1 MNVFQY
7 KDYRSQNLSRKIDF
21 MSLGLWMVQSHLKPL
36 LLPVLI
42 YFEKPLAVSY
52 ESTSSPWECA
62 WGTHESDCSLFKKL
76 ATYFYFWEW
85 RYQVNLELIFFVLGG
100 KQSFLCRKSLNEL
113 VRVVV

>member
-21 MSLGLWMVQSHLKPL
+21 MSLDLWMVQSHLKPL
-36 LLPVLI
+36 LLLVLI

-62 WGTHESDCSLFKKL
+62 WDTHESDCSLFKTGYL
-76 ATYFYFWEW
+76 FLFLGVEITSQLGAH
-85 RYQVNLELIFFVLGG
+85 LLCSGG
-100 KQSFLCRKSLNEL
+100 KKSLLWRKSINEL
-113 VRVVV
+113 VTAVV